1 MLWNKVLC
9 STVFNEK
16 QLKIVHF
23 YFNCKGQ
30 LYYLQD

>member
-1 MLWNKVLC
+1 MWNKVVC

-23 YFNCKGQ
+23 YFNCERQ
-30 LYYLQD
+30 QVYLHD